1 MTTKSLVSV
10 IVPAY
15 NTEKYIDKCLDS
27 LLHQSYREME
37 VIMIDDG
44 SKDETGNICKKY
56 VQADNRFRLIQKKNT
71 GVSDSRNV
79 GIQAWQKENFWLC
92 G

>member
-71 GVSDSRNV
+71 GWPSRRK
-79 GIQAWQKENFWLC
+79 GTAKLPKHPRPRR
-92 G
+92 

>member
-44 SKDETGNICKKY
+44 SKDETGNICKKICASR
-56 VQADNRFRLIQKKNT
+56 QSLPAD
-71 GVSDSRNV
+71 S
-79 GIQAWQKENFWLC
+79 KEKYRRI